1 MIQAARP
8 RHPFP
13 ASTARLTL
21 AMPSPAPART
31 CRVADITIGPGH
43 PLAVIAGPCTLE
55 SAELGFDMAR
65 ICKQIC
71 DDLGLPFI
79 FKASFD
85 KANRSSAGSKRGP
98 GMAEALDTFRAIGK
112 ELGVPTTTDI
122 HTPEQAEPAAAVVDI
137 LQIPAF
143 LCRQTDLVVAAAQA
157 AKKHACAVNIKK
169 GQFLSPKEM
178 AGPVRK
184 AKEGGCENLLL
195 TERGTFFGYH
205 RLVNDFTGLGDLM
218 ELDCSAFTD
227 AGSPPVCF
235 DITHSTQLPG
245 SGEQT
250 GGRPDRAPLLA
261 RAATAAGV
269 HALFIECHPN
279 PPEAWSDG
287 ATQLRP
293 DDVRAILTQ
302 CAKIR
307 RAIDSPPY
315 VQAASPH

>member
-1 MIQAARP
+1 
-8 RHPFP
+8 
-13 ASTARLTL
+13 
-21 AMPSPAPART
+21 MPSPTPSPTPSPASNRT
-31 CRVADITIGPGH
+31 CRVGPITIGPGH

-55 SAELGFDMAR
+55 SAELGFAMAR
-65 ICKQIC
+65 ACKQIC

-98 GMAEALDTFRAIGK
+98 GMAEALDTFRAIK
-112 ELGVPTTTDI
+112 AELGVPTTTDI
-122 HTPEQAEPAAAVVDI
+122 HLPEQAEAAAEVVDI

-143 LCRQTDLVVAAAQA
+143 LCRQTDLVVAAARA
-157 AKKHACAVNIKK
+157 AGAHAGAVNIKK

-184 AKEGGCENLLL
+184 AKEGGCENIIL

-293 DDVRAILTQ
+293 EDVCDILTR
-302 CAKIR
+302 CAAIR
-307 RAIDSPPY
+307 TA
-315 VQAASPH
+315 V

>member
-1 MIQAARP
+1 
-8 RHPFP
+8 
-13 ASTARLTL
+13 
-21 AMPSPAPART
+21 MPNQPTART
-31 CRVADITIGPGH
+31 CRVGPVTIGPGH

-55 SAELGFDMAR
+55 SPELGFTVAR
-65 ICKQIC
+65 ACKAIC

-85 KANRSSAGSKRGP
+85 KANRSSARSRRGP
-98 GMAEALDTFRAIGK
+98 GMDEALDVFRAIRA
-112 ELGVPTTTDI
+112 ELGVPVTTDL
-122 HTPEQAEPAAAVVDI
+122 HQPEQAGPVADAVDL

-143 LCRQTDLVVAAAQA
+143 LCRQTDLVVAAAKA
-157 AKKHACAVNIKK
+157 AAATGGAVNIKK

-178 AGPVRK
+178 AGPVLK
-184 AKEGGCENLLL
+184 ATEGGCENLIL

-218 ELDCSAFTD
+218 ELDCSAFTN

-235 DITHSTQLPG
+235 DVTHSTQLPG

-261 RAATAAGV
+261 SAAAAAGV

-287 ATQLRP
+287 ATQLHP
-293 DDVRAILTQ
+293 DAVRAILTR
-302 CAKIR
+302 CAAIR
-307 RAIDSPPY
+307 RAIGG
-315 VQAASPH
+315 

>member
-1 MIQAARP
+1 
-8 RHPFP
+8 
-13 ASTARLTL
+13 
-21 AMPSPAPART
+21 MPTPSSSPRT
-31 CRVADITIGPGH
+31 CRVGPVTIGPGH

-55 SAELGFDMAR
+55 SPELGFAMAR
-65 ICKQIC
+65 ACKAIC
-71 DDLGLPFI
+71 DDLGLPYI

-85 KANRSSAGSKRGP
+85 KANRSSVGSKRGP
-98 GMAEALDTFRAIGK
+98 GMAEALDTFRAIGR

-122 HTPEQAEPAAAVVDI
+122 HSPEQAEPAAEAVDI

-157 AKKHACAVNIKK
+157 AKKHNRAVNIKK

-178 AGPVRK
+178 SGPVRK
-184 AKEGGCENLLL
+184 AKEGGCENILL

-218 ELDCSAFTD
+218 ELDCAAFSN

-293 DDVRAILTQ
+293 DDVRSILTQ
-302 CAKIR
+302 CAAIR
-307 RAIDSPPY
+307 RAMH
-315 VQAASPH
+315 A

>member
-1 MIQAARP
+1 MP
-8 RHPFP
+8 NP
-13 ASTARLTL
+13 
-21 AMPSPAPART
+21 PSPRT
-31 CRVADITIGPGH
+31 CRIGPITIGPAH

-65 ICKQIC
+65 VCKAIC

-85 KANRSSAGSKRGP
+85 KANRSSAGSRRGP
-98 GMAEALDTFRAIGK
+98 GMAEALDTFRAISK
-112 ELGVPTTTDI
+112 ELGIPTTTDI
-122 HTPEQAEPAAAVVDI
+122 HTPEQAEPVAEAVDL

-157 AKKHACAVNIKK
+157 AARHGRAVNIKK

-184 AKEGGCENLLL
+184 AKEGGCENILL

-218 ELDCSAFTD
+218 ELDCSSFSPVAQASRLCEAQEHRRD
-227 AGSPPVCF
+227 ACTTKETTNTWSPPVCF

-279 PPEAWSDG
+279 PLEAWSDG

-293 DDVRAILTQ
+293 DAVRDILTQ
-302 CAKIR
+302 CAAIR
-307 RAIDSPPY
+307 RAMH
-315 VQAASPH
+315 A

>member
-1 MIQAARP
+1 MVSSS
-8 RHPFP
+8 FV
-13 ASTARLTL
+13 ASRV
-21 AMPSPAPART
+21 
-31 CRVADITIGPGH
+31 CRVGEVEIGAGR

-55 SAELGFDMAR
+55 SAELGFEMAR
-65 ICKQIC
+65 VCKGIC

-98 GMAEALDTFRAIGK
+98 GMGEALDTFKAIRA

-122 HTPEQAEPAAAVVDI
+122 HLPEQAESAAEAVDL

-157 AKKHACAVNIKK
+157 AKKHSRAINIKK

-184 AKEGGCENLLL
+184 AHEGGCDNVML

-218 ELDCSAFTD
+218 ELDCTGFSRL
-227 AGSPPVCF
+227 GPPPVCF
-235 DITHSTQLPG
+235 DVTHSTQLPG

-261 RAATAAGV
+261 RAAVAAGV

-293 DDVRAILTQ
+293 DEVRAILTQ
-302 CAKIR
+302 CAAVR
-307 RAIDSPPY
+307 RAM
-315 VQAASPH
+315 AAADA